1 MSPIS
6 KKAWPA
12 LVDRATLALAALAGL
27 FLLFLVGLVFVA
39 VLLRYVAQ
47 SPILGINEI
56 VQLVAVAIVMLALPW
71 CTDRNGHVRADV
83 FDSAIGRA
91 GRFSGDLFS
100 RCVSTFVLSVLVYRS
115 WLKLLDAR
123 EFEDVT
129 NMLSLPIWP
138 FYGMM
143 VAGMGLCVFV
153 MVLQI
158 AVILMTGEE
167 MK

>member
-1 MSPIS
+1 MGN
-6 KKAWPA
+6 
-12 LVDRATLALAALAGL
+12 RG
-27 FLLFLVGLVFVA
+27 
-39 VLLRYVAQ
+39 
-47 SPILGINEI
+47 
-56 VQLVAVAIVMLALPW
+56 
-71 CTDRNGHVRADV
+71 
-83 FDSAIGRA
+83 AIGC
-91 GRFSGDLFS
+91 DI
-100 RCVSTFVLSVLVYRS
+100 VSI